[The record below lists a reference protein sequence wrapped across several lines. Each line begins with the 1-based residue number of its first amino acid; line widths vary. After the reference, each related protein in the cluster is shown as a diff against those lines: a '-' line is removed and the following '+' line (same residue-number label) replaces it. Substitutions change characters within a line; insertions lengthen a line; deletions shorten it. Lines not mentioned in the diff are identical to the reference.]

1 VKSNSGTNIEYK
13 SELRE
18 IGAARRQASLLNAE
32 LQAKIHQIDSYFEVP
47 SGLLKQRQEPNK
59 EPVWIFYNRSMSE
72 LIRPSDW
79 SLVPE
84 EVVFQRYPIK
94 GQEPQVVVTK
104 LREYWRM
111 ENVRIHFDRVRGL
124 GLYFE
129 LEAQVIPTCAES
141 ACREKVQQLVDTFRP
156 ILGEPVTASYA
167 HLLLRGTP
175 GHEDG

>member
-1 VKSNSGTNIEYK
+1 MKSNSGTNIEYK

-47 SGLLKQRQEPNK
+47 SGLLKQRQEPNRD
-59 EPVWIFYNRSMSE
+59 PVWIFYTRSVNE
-72 LIRPSDW
+72 LVRPSDW
-79 SLVPE
+79 SFVPE
-84 EVVFQRYPIK
+84 DVVFKQYAVQD
-94 GQEPQVVVTK
+94 QEPLVVVTK

-129 LEAQVIPTCAES
+129 LEAQVIPTCTES
-141 ACREKVQQLVDTFRP
+141 ACRDKVQQLVDTFRP

-167 HLLLRGTP
+167 HLLLRGGV